1 MEKESANEQ
10 ARFIEIAKGSAAEFA
25 TQVYIGM
32 DINYIEKK
40 DGKEWIKKSNH
51 ILAML
56 SNLKKTIKK
65 S

>member
-1 MEKESANEQ
+1 MEKESAE
-10 ARFIEIAKGSAAEFA
+10 FI

-40 DGKEWIKKSNH
+40 TGKEWVEKSEH

-56 SNLKKTIKK
+56 SNLKKTIKDL
-65 S
+65 